1 MTYDTQANRPPDP
14 GTARSPGTGAGTPRF
29 AARRVGLRPLHL
41 LVLLA
46 SMGAGCAGLDKG
58 DGRRADMQ
66 PPLPQVMA
74 PDATPVASAAA
85 GVAQPAACAPAALA
99 AMRQRTPVAVQDQ
112 RKLALISGTVYTW
125 RGAEQPRAIW
135 HGAVQVALGPT
146 QAYVL
151 DDRRRVIA
159 WQDGV
164 QLPEMLLDETVWIAA
179 GAGGLLAIRCDGSL
193 WERSLSA
200 SDWTRSADAAVHA
213 ARGDATFY
221 YVDAAGGLF
230 ARGQAWRG
238 QFGDGQLAAQEE
250 WTRVA
255 DDVVAVVAH
264 AAHAL
269 YQRADG
275 TVMGTGGNR
284 HGALGAHG
292 FGDKAASWG
301 FMLAGARRIATGS
314 RHSMVIRTDG
324 SLWVWGQRAGFLP
337 SRVLDQVVA
346 CSVDAGESLAMTAD
360 GALWQWSLGHVP
372 VRLDL
377 PPAR

>member
-1 MTYDTQANRPPDP
+1 M
-14 GTARSPGTGAGTPRF
+14 
-29 AARRVGLRPLHL
+29 
-41 LVLLA
+41 
-46 SMGAGCAGLDKG
+46 
-58 DGRRADMQ
+58 
-66 PPLPQVMA
+66 
-74 PDATPVASAAA
+74 
-85 GVAQPAACAPAALA
+85 
-99 AMRQRTPVAVQDQ
+99 
-112 RKLALISGTVYTW
+112 
-125 RGAEQPRAIW
+125 
-135 HGAVQVALGPT
+135 ALGPT